1 MRDCLN
7 EKDDRYYVKMAMA
20 WVIAEIFIKFR
31 QSALRLL
38 ETKKL
43 DKFVQ
48 NKTISKIEIVSAWKN
63 TSKTSC
69 LGLKFETALGLNF
82 S

>member
-48 NKTISKIEIVSAWKN
+48 NKTISKIRDSFRVEKYVKDEL
-63 TSKTSC
+63 
-69 LGLKFETALGLNF
+69 LGLKI
-82 S
+82 